1 MILGTLISI
10 DPLRDGI
17 FSSAREKIPKNVL
30 SHILMDIVIFANVLY
45 LIILTL
51 LKNWMNEN
59 YKIFG
64 PVNVLVSITL
74 KTQSWIFGGG

>member
-10 DPLRDGI
+10 GPLRDGT

-45 LIILTL
+45 LTILTL

-64 PVNVLVSITL
+64 PVNALVSITL